1 VPQYFVM
8 VGGGAHDGGASF
20 GRLAAKIPARRIPQ
34 AVERLIDLYA
44 TERRP
49 GETATQFFG
58 RVELDVVKGRLA
70 ELETLRPGD
79 AVLADFIDLAEAT
92 EFAPEVL
99 DGECSA

>member
-1 VPQYFVM
+1 V
-8 VGGGAHDGGASF
+8 
-20 GRLAAKIPARRIPQ
+20 

-49 GETATQFFG
+49 GETATEFFG
-58 RVELDVVKGRLA
+58 RVDLAAVKSRLA
-70 ELETLRPGD
+70 DLETLRPGD
-79 AVLADFIDLAEAT
+79 AVLADFIDLAEEA